1 MRYIIIVVVATT
13 FAFLA
18 PFALEGTGQSAF
30 AEQEAEAWEEA
41 WEEAGEEAWEEAGEE
56 AEEEEENGWP
66 LEPVTIPIPKGC
78 TLDSEGKLE
87 CGSETQPEEE
97 SFKEDSIG
105 KVEEPD

>member
-1 MRYIIIVVVATT
+1 MRYIIIAVVATT

-30 AEQEAEAWEEA
+30 AEQEAEE
-41 WEEAGEEAWEEAGEE
+41 GDEAWEEAGEE

-66 LEPVTIPIPKGC
+66 REPVTIPIPKGC